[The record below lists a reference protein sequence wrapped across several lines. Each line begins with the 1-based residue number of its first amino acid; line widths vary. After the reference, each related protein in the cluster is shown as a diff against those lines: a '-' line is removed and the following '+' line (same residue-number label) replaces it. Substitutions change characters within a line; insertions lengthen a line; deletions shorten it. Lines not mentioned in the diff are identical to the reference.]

1 MFTHGEYEQWKKL
14 QESEDIEFEEFLKD
28 WRESNQDSDKKV
40 DSKGGSPAEKED
52 IMNITRRFF

>member
-14 QESEDIEFEEFLKD
+14 KESEDIEFDEFLED

-40 DSKGGSPAEKED
+40 DSKGED